1 MNSTGKRDYRHVYAL
16 DDWLDV
22 ERETLSQIPPTT
34 QAHDVRARLGA
45 LRRIDGRADRD
56 RAGQRGG

>member
-1 MNSTGKRDYRHVYAL
+1 MNSTGKRGYRHVYAL

-34 QAHDVRARLGA
+34 QTHDVCARLGA
-45 LRRIDGRADRD
+45 LRQIDGWADRD
-56 RAGQRGG
+56 RAGQLGG